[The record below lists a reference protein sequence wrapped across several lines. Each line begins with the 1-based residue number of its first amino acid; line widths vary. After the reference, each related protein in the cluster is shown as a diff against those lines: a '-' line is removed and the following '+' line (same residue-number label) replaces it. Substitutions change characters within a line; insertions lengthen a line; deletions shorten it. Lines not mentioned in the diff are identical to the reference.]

1 MRISKIEIQNFKA
14 FWQTQTFDIENK
26 NVLVFGTNGSGK
38 SSLYYSLHAFVQSS
52 IKSDAERQKYFLFN
66 GDESLLNIHA
76 PEGFP
81 SFIRIKTHVGFT
93 YEFSP
98 AATPSFLSNTDDAI
112 KLANESSDF
121 INYRFMLAFSSFR
134 NSQKADIF
142 PILKNEF
149 FPFWTN
155 EAGDTYEKWYDMIHQ
170 EIAQLKIQY
179 DTAITSDRRR
189 FWSKNGPFE
198 NYKQRLEKF
207 NEDLENKFL
216 SYVETINEL
225 MRDHFLKNDNIN
237 LYFDQNSYRRLGI
250 NNNSTWSDE
259 WSLREPELVLRITKD
274 GKTIPKP
281 HVFLN
286 EARLT
291 GIALS
296 MRMAVF
302 EQRYKGEG
310 DFKIL
315 VLDDLLLSLDMSK
328 RMEVLNYIVSGDKFA
343 NYQLFIFTHD
353 KGFYNVL
360 RNNLIRKDDD
370 WKCFEFYE
378 NSNPT
383 VYKNPLVIENLD
395 SLKKAEKL
403 LAGDPTATPPIPPKY
418 DECALYLR
426 KKAEELLKL
435 FYDPTLEG
443 ISRFDIL
450 RRLAN
455 GIKGVE
461 AEFNE
466 KLLKAFT
473 SFFDDESILTE
484 DVIKRLRADPYINNS
499 LSVDEKLKT
508 NTLKFRMLKVIDEFR
523 KRKVEINQ
531 HRESLKQKCKE
542 VDELRDRILNHGAHP
557 TGEPL
562 FAGELATGVQTM
574 AQLQQSVRDCLQW
587 FKDFERDV
595 LKKV

>member
-14 FWQTQTFDIENK
+14 FWQNQPFEIENK

-38 SSLYYSLHAFVQSS
+38 SSLFYSLHAFVQSS
-52 IKSDAERQKYFLFN
+52 EKPDAERQKYFVFD

-76 PEGFP
+76 PQNFP
-81 SFIRIKTHVGFT
+81 SFIKVTVSNGVT
-93 YEFSP
+93 YEF
-98 AATPSFLSNTDDAI
+98 AHTPSDGCTLNTDDVV
-112 KLANESSDF
+112 KLANKSSDF
-121 INYRFMLAFSSFR
+121 MNYRFMLAFSSFR

-142 PILKNEF
+142 PIIRNEF

-155 EAGDTYEKWYDMIHQ
+155 DAGVNYQTWYDSLLG
-170 EIAQLKIQY
+170 EINQQRNQY
-179 DTAITSDRRR
+179 ESSATFAKRR
-189 FWSKNGPFE
+189 FWRGAFQT
-198 NYKQRLEKF
+198 YRDQLEKF
-207 NEDLENKFL
+207 NTELEAKFL

-225 MRDHFLKNDNIN
+225 MGDYFLKGDNIK
-237 LYFDQNSYRRLGI
+237 LYHSPESFKGLQIS
-250 NNNSTWSDE
+250 NNSTWE
-259 WSLREPELVLRITKD
+259 LREPELILRITKD
-274 GKTIPKP
+274 DKTIPKP

-291 GIALS
+291 GIALA
-296 MRMAVF
+296 MRMAIF
-302 EQRYKGEG
+302 DQRYRGEG

-315 VLDDLLLSLDMSK
+315 VLDDLLLSLDMGK
-328 RMEVLNYIVSGDKFA
+328 RMEVINFVLTNDKFA

-360 RNNLIRKDDD
+360 RNNLIRSDDD

-383 VYKNPLVIENLD
+383 QYKNPLVIENFD

-403 LAGDPTATPPIPPKY
+403 LAGDSAANPPVPPKY

-450 RRLAN
+450 RKLAN
-455 GIKGVE
+455 GIKGFE
-461 AEFNE
+461 GEFNQ
-466 KLLKAFT
+466 KVLKIFT
-473 SFFDDESILTE
+473 SFFNDETLLTE
-484 DVIKRLRADPYINNS
+484 DVIKRLRADPYINDS
-499 LSVDEKLKT
+499 LSADERLKT
-508 NTLKFRMLKVIDEFR
+508 NTLKFRMLKVVDEFR

-531 HRESLKQKCKE
+531 HRESLKSKCKE

-562 FAGELATGVQTM
+562 FAGELAAGVETM
-574 AQLQQSVRDCLQW
+574 EQLQQRVKDCLQW

-595 LKKV
+595 LNMS